1 MIKKLS
7 HDTATAYGMPD
18 RGLLAEGYMAD
29 VNVIDFE
36 NMQLRRPTAEYDLP
50 AGGRRL
56 LQRVDGYRYTL
67 KSGVTTFIDGEHTGA
82 LPGTLVRGGKAA

>member
-1 MIKKLS
+1 
-7 HDTATAYGMPD
+7 MPD

-56 LQRVDGYRYTL
+56 LQRVEGYRYTL